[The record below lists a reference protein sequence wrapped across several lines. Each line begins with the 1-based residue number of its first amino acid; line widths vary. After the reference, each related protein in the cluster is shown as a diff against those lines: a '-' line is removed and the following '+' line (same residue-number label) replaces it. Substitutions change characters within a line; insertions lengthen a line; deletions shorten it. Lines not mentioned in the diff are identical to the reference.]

1 MKAVVE
7 ANAAHLVYCVVVV
20 CEVCSHLLRTY
31 VVYLY
36 MQCTG
41 NAGKDLFSKVST
53 CRPYLHEG
61 TYLIR
66 RNLRIDIWHM

>member
-20 CEVCSHLLRTY
+20 CEVCTY

-66 RNLRIDIWHM
+66 RNLRIRYLTHAV